1 MDSTK
6 SIDVGPLSVCRQVD
20 RCTETAYVKTV
31 KATQQEDTFSMMVLD
46 KINQVVWEP
55 FHKTRLHIH
64 HVISRGHYVSSYK
77 LATVENEPFQSAN

>member
-1 MDSTK
+1 MQA
-6 SIDVGPLSVCRQVD
+6 GRQMY
-20 RCTETAYVKTV
+20 RNSPCENCQ
-31 KATQQEDTFSMMVLD
+31 QQEDTFSMMALD